1 MGKGLLAPWRCK
13 QQMDEDFL
21 DGWEKKEGEGWIYTR
36 KIWHSPWKLM
46 IGRLV
51 SFLGLPI
58 FISGVYRFTS
68 SYFDDGKS
76 SVRQSARNSSTHVTE
91 SNSCHNCF
99 VNEPQLLEI
108 HCRPPAPPSKKLEAL
123 QSFEANFLKEIPWTN
138 APAVTSLGST
148 KTYAG
153 MCWPQGGVCV
163 CFFFFLGGGVAA
175 RERWAIFW
183 YFWVVK
189 PFSLKVDSFP
199 RGFSPRRREWW

>member
-1 MGKGLLAPWRCK
+1 MRIFGRLRKK
-13 QQMDEDFL
+13 
-21 DGWEKKEGEGWIYTR
+21 DGQGWIYTR
-36 KIWHSPWKLM
+36 KLNKKPVKIDDWKT
-46 IGRLV
+46 
-51 SFLGLPI
+51 SFLFGI
-58 FISGVYRFTS
+58 AYFFISGVYRFTS

-76 SVRQSARNSSTHVTE
+76 SVRQSAWNSSTHVTE
-91 SNSCHNCF
+91 NNSCHNCF

-108 HCRPPAPPSKKLEAL
+108 HCRPPAPPQKKLEAL

-163 CFFFFLGGGVAA
+163 CFFFFWGGVAA

-183 YFWVVK
+183 YLWVVK
-189 PFSLKVDSFP
+189 SFSLKVASFP